1 MTGLGKG
8 KEEMAIFYLVRHG
21 EPDYA
26 ALEGSAFFGFGRDL
40 APLSEKGIRQA
51 REAAKDEGFKN
62 AERIVSSP
70 YTRALQTA
78 QIIAEETRLPVTVE
92 LLLHEWLPDLSGR
105 YATSQESFALA
116 EEFVKYRGEYPE
128 GREMPWESLSM
139 MRRRM
144 RLVADKY
151 AACGSVIL
159 VGHGMAF
166 RTLAYIEHM
175 KPGEIVECRYE
186 TGQADCVYSFY

>member
-1 MTGLGKG
+1 
-8 KEEMAIFYLVRHG
+8 MALFYLVRHG
-21 EPDYA
+21 EADYD
-26 ALEGSAFFGFGRDL
+26 ALEGSSFFGFGRDF
-40 APLSEKGIRQA
+40 APLSERGIRQA
-51 REAAKDEGFKN
+51 LGAAKDERLRG

-78 QIIAEETRLPVTVE
+78 QIIAEETGLPMTVE

-105 YATSQESFALA
+105 YASSQEAFALT

-128 GREMPWESLSM
+128 GGEMRWESLRA
-139 MRRRM
+139 MRQRM
-144 RLVADKY
+144 RSVADKY

-166 RTLAYIEHM
+166 RTLTYIERM
-175 KPGEIVECRYE
+175 NPGEIVECPYE
-186 TGQADCVYSFY
+186 AGQPDCVYSFY